1 MDSNA
6 LVNGVWLW
14 RWLNFFFMFDFIHIP
29 RAFLIWEFFFKYFL
43 FQIYVHQNE
52 KSIMTSY
59 DVWCKTICSIS
70 CSFLR
75 KQIGEPC
82 KLYYICK
89 TKYKVQLQNNKY
101 CWLQCTVSKSV
112 FSLNDCEIE
121 LVVLNTNN
129 PMKTEKCHIA
139 E

>member
-59 DVWCKTICSIS
+59 DVWYAKQFVQSHVHSYGNRLENRANYIIFAKQNTKFNCRITNIVGYSAQ
-70 CSFLR
+70 FL
-75 KQIGEPC
+75 K
-82 KLYYICK
+82 
-89 TKYKVQLQNNKY
+89 
-101 CWLQCTVSKSV
+101 V
-112 FSLNDCEIE
+112 FSAWMTVRSSWLFWI
-121 LVVLNTNN
+121 LITLW
-129 PMKTEKCHIA
+129 K
-139 E
+139 